1 MSPFA
6 YILPPET
13 AHIHCAATGLSYSGG
28 PNYASF
34 PLKRIA
40 AFSLAPILRCAGALS
55 PGLVVLLAAISG
67 DAIAQYQTTA
77 SPFAVSLPTPTVN
90 NFTFTSTRQN
100 QSYTCSNGGG
110 SAPALFAGVFSGVD
124 KNTTNNLT
132 ETIGS
137 NSLTVPTTSF
147 PGGAAA
153 GAGFIIPFNPPG
165 MSGQN
170 CRKII
175 ALLEAQEMINTLGL
189 LKQAGAISNEEYI
202 SRLKTI
208 DSALW
213 TGTGSVTADAAT
225 VQDTQRR

>member
-1 MSPFA
+1 MAISHRLGTACSSSP
-6 YILPPET
+6 IV
-13 AHIHCAATGLSYSGG
+13 S
-28 PNYASF
+28 ASTSIE
-34 PLKRIA
+34 PLRIA
-40 AFSLAPILRCAGALS
+40 GIIYLAFALFGLMPSLLSSLRNAGKCVFTTLFICAFPSVNAL
-55 PGLVVLLAAISG
+55 
-67 DAIAQYQTTA
+67 AQYQTTA

-90 NFTFTSTRQN
+90 NFTFTSTKQN

-132 ETIGS
+132 EEVGS
-137 NSLTVPTTSF
+137 ANLTRATTSF

-175 ALLEAQEMINTLGL
+175 GLLEAQEMINTLSL
-189 LKQAGAISNEEYI
+189 LKQAGAISNDEYMK
-202 SRLKTI
+202 RLKAI
-208 DSALW
+208 DTSLW
-213 TGTGSVTADAAT
+213 TGTSIVSASPSSSS
-225 VQDTQRR
+225 QNQ

>member
-1 MSPFA
+1 MTNRLRNFTS
-6 YILPPET
+6 LGRLSLM
-13 AHIHCAATGLSYSGG
+13 GLM
-28 PNYASF
+28 
-34 PLKRIA
+34 
-40 AFSLAPILRCAGALS
+40 
-55 PGLVVLLAAISG
+55 LVVSSG
-67 DAIAQYQTTA
+67 ERALAQYQTTA

-132 ETIGS
+132 EEVGS
-137 NSLTVPTTSF
+137 ATLTRATTSF

-165 MSGQN
+165 MGGQN

-175 ALLEAQEMINTLGL
+175 TLLEAQEMINTLGL
-189 LKQAGAISNEEYI
+189 LKQAGAITNEEYLR
-202 SRLKTI
+202 RLKTI
-208 DSALW
+208 DASLW
-213 TGTGSVTADAAT
+213 SGPGAVSTAAIPP
-225 VQDTQRR
+225 VQAGASQ